1 MKASKKFF
9 FEKKNQKTFSPAG
22 VWTGI
27 AFNRHL
33 WCRLKALP
41 VPSPQEQ
48 KFFGYPGRG
57 AFFQKSNCFL
67 PRLAWRK
74 KPC

>member
-33 WCRLKALP
+33 WCRLKAIPVSAPPGAKVFCALFFKKALLP
-41 VPSPQEQ
+41 
-48 KFFGYPGRG
+48 
-57 AFFQKSNCFL
+57 
-67 PRLAWRK
+67 LAISEAA
-74 KPC
+74 